1 MEAKCAGEIMIPLE
15 HYPHVPYWFTLR
27 QVIAELEKSEVD
39 MDGRSSLPRS
49 VLVFDEKY
57 QLMGVARRRDIMRG
71 LEPEFLAAK
80 PLHYRKKLFDVKVD
94 PNLSELSFDK
104 FMKGIRER
112 AERPV
117 SEVMLPIVATIDY
130 GDHLMKVI
138 YEMTSNN
145 LSLIPVLKD
154 GRIVGAVRSVEVFSE
169 VAGLLL

>member
-1 MEAKCAGEIMIPLE
+1 MEAKRAGDIMIPLE
-15 HYPHVPYWFTLR
+15 QYPHVPYWFTLR
-27 QVIAELEKSEVD
+27 QVVAELEKSEFVI
-39 MDGRSSLPRS
+39 DGRVSLPRV

-57 QLMGVARRRDIMRG
+57 QLMGLVRRRDIMRG

-80 PLHYRKKLFDVKVD
+80 PLHYRKKLFDVKID

-112 AERPV
+112 GERPV
-117 SEVMLPIVATIDY
+117 SDVMLPIVATVDA
-130 GDHLMKVI
+130 GDHVMKVI

-154 GRIVGAVRSVEVFSE
+154 GRIVGAVRSIEVFRE
-169 VAGLLL
+169 VAKVLL